1 MVAPRAEIGT
11 PIASRVKPLWG
22 GRCDLE
28 TSAVQFQTNAANPMN
43 VMSMAA
49 ASDQEAL
56 AASRQAREM
65 FQRTLA
71 SWAGDMLEIQRLGL
85 DQARWSPMTGAVRL
99 RRAA

>member
-1 MVAPRAEIGT
+1 M
-11 PIASRVKPLWG
+11 
-22 GRCDLE
+22 
-28 TSAVQFQTNAANPMN
+28 QFQNAANPMIM
-43 VMSMAA
+43 MSMAA

-56 AASRQAREM
+56 AALRQAREM

-85 DQARWSPMTGAVRL
+85 DQARWNAGDHAGARL